1 MPAAT
6 GSVAGPLV
14 LYAVVTVAPTV
25 LFWCALR
32 VPALLR
38 WWRARRRP
46 PVPAGPPIERLAADL
61 RRVHRELVRCPP
73 GTSAARRI
81 GTRRAYDALLG
92 QACRQVEVPHRLDG
106 LPEGIDRD
114 LERLRIEESLRS
126 CGLAVP

>member
-14 LYAVVTVAPTV
+14 LYAVVTVAPSA

-32 VPALLR
+32 VPGLLR
-38 WWRARRRP
+38 WWRERRRP

-61 RRVHRELVRCPP
+61 RRVHRDLARCSP
-73 GTSAARRI
+73 GTSAARRV
-81 GTRRAYDALLG
+81 GARQAYDTLLD
-92 QACRQVEVPHRLDG
+92 QACRQIEVPHRLAE
-106 LPEGIDRD
+106 LPEGLDRD

-126 CGLAVP
+126 RGLVVP